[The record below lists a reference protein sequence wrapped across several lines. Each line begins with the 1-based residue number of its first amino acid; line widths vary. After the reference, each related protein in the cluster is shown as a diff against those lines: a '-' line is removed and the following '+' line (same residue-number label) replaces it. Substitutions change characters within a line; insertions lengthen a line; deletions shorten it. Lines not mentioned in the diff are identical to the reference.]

1 MSEQQQLT
9 SPPASEDRRMDET
22 VAGEGISHMRQQT
35 PPSPRSILAAAT
47 NDTDEKKPLPLS
59 NDTNSPAEAQ
69 KPREIRSNAQAA
81 YLLFQEDYL
90 RNEGGPSDRKEG
102 EEEGDNIAAA
112 AWKHLPEEQRRA
124 WEQKVEGSAA
134 DPPAEGA
141 VDKDGDVQMGRG
153 TAAGDEQNN
162 VASGAGEGPEDVD
175 SNRRST
181 RSVEDPRYELLATLI
196 AQGVPGEELGRRMA
210 EWEAQ
215 HPQAQPPPSAT
226 NDPPPAPP
234 AQTFYDSGYSRASI
248 YPTSDSRTER
258 GDQEGEHRQRPPS
271 PGAPR
276 VDGPPSAY
284 PPLRTRNYTG
294 PEGGFVPAGA
304 WNLANSYG
312 PPPPGYTYYSPLT
325 GGPPATQAASAAS
338 PSNNTGASASRKRTA
353 RGAAKQ
359 AKAKFAGME
368 DNDSDEDASDFE
380 EPAQGGADGT
390 QDQGKAAPKPKAKGK
405 RKSDGTTAAARK
417 KQKKS
422 DGDAE
427 VPPTSAPM
435 VGQEVTMPPVPPSGP
450 SEPMPSNEVDASTSS
465 PSASGKKANPRVK
478 NKWACDYCSATFTR
492 KYDRQRHL
500 DSQICKTRSGNAM
513 AAASHLTSA
522 DALPQETAGSTVVPV
537 PPPPSE
543 RDVERTCTK
552 CGHIFARR
560 DAYLRHKNSD
570 FNCETW
576 KGTKGRKGR
585 GRPTKNGSMAPGQL
599 AAAAEAAGITIER
612 GGQSGSPEVQ
622 SQQQQQQ
629 PQPEHGPPPVGQPL
643 MFANPLMPQHMQMMM
658 MPPGVQPPPGMPM
671 IPYGPPPGIYGPVII
686 DPRYHPM
693 PHPYHQY
700 MPAPPPGGQ
709 QNGQPPPPQAQP
721 ANGQQS
727 PAGEGQQQRQEGTQ
741 EQVDPALHALD
752 PALLEAVAKALAAN
766 PATAAAV
773 AASQPHLVAA
783 AAGATS
789 GGPESAPSAA
799 PASAAS
805 GKGDSSSGDQPPSQ
819 SQDAEQPAQ
828 SVQEGEAQTNA

>member
-1 MSEQQQLT
+1 MNMVCLYIHSLVVVVPASFSLKGFLLYGSRLIHHVRLHPNAEGGGEDVSPFPAAVVVVEQRSQPYYLLVPDTMSEQQQLT
-9 SPPASEDRRMDET
+9 SPPTSEDRRMDET
-22 VAGEGISHMRQQT
+22 MTDEGTSHMRQQT
-35 PPSPRSILAAAT
+35 PPSPRSIPAGTT
-47 NDTDEKKPLPLS
+47 NDSDEKSSLPLS
-59 NDTNSPAEAQ
+59 NDTNSLAGAQ
-69 KPREIRSNAQAA
+69 KPRELRSNAQAA
-81 YLLFQEDYL
+81 YLLFQQDYL
-90 RNEGGPSDRKEG
+90 RSEQGSGDRKEG
-102 EEEGDNIAAA
+102 EDEGDNAAAA

-124 WEQKVEGSAA
+124 WEQKVEGSAS

-141 VDKDGDVQMGRG
+141 VDKDGDVQMGQE

-162 VASGAGEGPEDVD
+162 VASGEGQEGPGDAD
-175 SNRRST
+175 SNKRST

-210 EWEAQ
+210 EWEAE
-215 HPQAQPPPSAT
+215 HPQAQPPSAVAS
-226 NDPPPAPP
+226 DPPPAPP
-234 AQTFYDSGYSRASI
+234 TQTFYDSGYSRASI

-258 GDQEGEHRQRPPS
+258 GDPDGEHRQRPPS

-276 VDGPPSAY
+276 ADGPPSAY

-325 GGPPATQAASAAS
+325 GGPPAPQAASAAS
-338 PSNNTGASASRKRTA
+338 PSNGASASATRKRTA

-380 EPAQGGADGT
+380 EPTQDGADGA
-390 QDQGKAAPKPKAKGK
+390 QDQGSKAVPKPKAKGK

-417 KQKKS
+417 KQKKT
-422 DGDAE
+422 DGGAE
-427 VPPTSAPM
+427 A
-435 VGQEVTMPPVPPSGP
+435 PPVSEPAVMQDATAASASNTGP
-450 SEPMPSNEVDASTSS
+450 SEPMPSNEGDASTSS

-522 DALPQETAGSTVVPV
+522 DALPQEPSTGSTVVPV

-599 AAAAEAAGITIER
+599 AAAAEAAGITIEQ
-612 GGQSGSPEVQ
+612 GGQGGSPEAQ

-629 PQPEHGPPPVGQPL
+629 SPPEHGPPPVGQPL

-658 MPPGVQPPPGMPM
+658 MPPGKLPM
-671 IPYGPPPGIYGPVII
+671 IDYAESLLMV
-686 DPRYHPM
+686 
-693 PHPYHQY
+693 
-700 MPAPPPGGQ
+700 
-709 QNGQPPPPQAQP
+709 
-721 ANGQQS
+721 
-727 PAGEGQQQRQEGTQ
+727 RQVYNRL
-741 EQVDPALHALD
+741 QVCL
-752 PALLEAVAKALAAN
+752 
-766 PATAAAV
+766 
-773 AASQPHLVAA
+773 
-783 AAGATS
+783 
-789 GGPESAPSAA
+789 
-799 PASAAS
+799 
-805 GKGDSSSGDQPPSQ
+805 
-819 SQDAEQPAQ
+819 
-828 SVQEGEAQTNA
+828 